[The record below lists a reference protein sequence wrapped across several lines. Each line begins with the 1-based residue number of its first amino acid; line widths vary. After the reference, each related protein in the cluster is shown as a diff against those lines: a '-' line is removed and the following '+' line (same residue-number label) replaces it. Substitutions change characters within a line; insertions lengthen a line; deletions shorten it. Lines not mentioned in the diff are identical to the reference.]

1 MKIVDCPKVTVVIAT
16 FNVGRTISSAIE
28 SLINQTYPNWECLVI
43 DGGSKDNTIDILKLY
58 KQKESRVDF
67 ISEPDNGI
75 YDAFNKGWKKAKG
88 EWILYL
94 GADDFL
100 FPSGIAELMKH
111 SDEADVIY
119 GDCELRFGHSSK
131 IRGNLPITCIK
142 YRLPA
147 CHQSFVMK
155 RSVIERLGGFR
166 LQYKVY
172 GDFDLIQRAYI
183 AGFNFKETK
192 SVISSFFVG
201 GVSSD
206 NISAE
211 FERCRVM
218 KTNKSMPLLELL
230 IIKNICLK
238 MTLKLWHIF
247 K

>member
-75 YDAFNKGWKKAKG
+75 YDAFN
-88 EWILYL
+88 
-94 GADDFL
+94 
-100 FPSGIAELMKH
+100 
-111 SDEADVIY
+111 
-119 GDCELRFGHSSK
+119 
-131 IRGNLPITCIK
+131 K

-218 KTNKSMPLLELL
+218 KTNKSMPLPELL